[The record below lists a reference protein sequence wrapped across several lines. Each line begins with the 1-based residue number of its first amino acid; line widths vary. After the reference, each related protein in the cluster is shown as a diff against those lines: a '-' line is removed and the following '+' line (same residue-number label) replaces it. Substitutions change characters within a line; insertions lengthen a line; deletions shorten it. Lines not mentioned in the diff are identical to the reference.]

1 MSKKYRAVGGVF
13 DGLTRFADSVT
24 GLLTSGS
31 KVVDRGTAAVE
42 GIYTAGGVIPII
54 LEDPGLP
61 LLTREIVRLH
71 TVEQRYPSTGPAGTP
86 GKGIGLVRIVPIVK
100 GYTWYRENPTMG
112 LLAGL
117 GIVAIP
123 FLLGY
128 VAGKGKR
135 NV

>member
-1 MSKKYRAVGGVF
+1 MSRKYRPVGGVF
-13 DGLTRFADSVT
+13 DGLTRFADSIT

-31 KVVDRGTAAVE
+31 KVIDRGTATVE
-42 GIYTAGGVIPII
+42 GAYAAGGVIPII

-71 TVEQRYPSTGPAGTP
+71 AVEERYPSTGPTGTP

-100 GYTWYRENPTMG
+100 AYTWYRENPAMG

-117 GIVAIP
+117 GIVALP

-128 VAGKGKR
+128 VAGKGTK
-135 NV
+135 